1 MNAARDG
8 GRLATPG
15 RTLRSTD
22 KFQQCKT
29 HRWNLMVCEIKTRS
43 ESSGSALPGAS
54 ENATSQLV
62 KSVYNTV
69 TFYGNDQMLFLFMRY
84 YTAIST
90 RRLCTIRMYRHTHTH
105 THTQVGR
112 LELVREWRVETD
124 REIKESKE
132 PKPAPGQSGIASSN
146 E

>member
-22 KFQQCKT
+22 KFQQVQNTLLKLDGMRNKDTWRIVWFRPPWCKRKC
-29 HRWNLMVCEIKTRS
+29 HKSASKTS
-43 ESSGSALPGAS
+43 
-54 ENATSQLV
+54 
-62 KSVYNTV
+62 YNTV
-69 TFYGNDQMLFLFMRY
+69 TFCRNDQMLFLFMRY

-90 RRLCTIRMYRHTHTH
+90 RRLCTIQMYRH

-112 LELVREWRVETD
+112 RELAREWRVETD
-124 REIKESKE
+124 REIKE
-132 PKPAPGQSGIASSN
+132 GLC
-146 E
+146 